1 MTANQQTGAAGNT
14 FGRMCGRRVA
24 QWLNASNTNSRSN
37 ECTING
43 SSVVIKCANS
53 NTSSVGISCAML
65 PKLRELNMI
74 SGRVIQQFATLTLF
88 AVVLAGCS
96 PKSPVVPSSAPSHA
110 PKSIAQLG
118 AEMQRAGIMSQKD
131 YIRVVNLE
139 HKLNQ
144 TPQISDEDFAWTL
157 SLLKTSGNSMARA
170 RAMGVLSD
178 IHPMSSAQKAQITS
192 AIAPYLN
199 SKDPLDL
206 ASVRRAQRSL
216 QRN

>member
-1 MTANQQTGAAGNT
+1 MDGD
-14 FGRMCGRRVA
+14 
-24 QWLNASNTNSRSN
+24 SD
-37 ECTING
+37 
-43 SSVVIKCANS
+43 
-53 NTSSVGISCAML
+53 
-65 PKLRELNMI
+65 LRKMKMI
-74 SGRVIQQFATLTLF
+74 LGRVIQQFAILTLL
-88 AVVLAGCS
+88 AIILAGCS
-96 PKSPVVPSSAPSHA
+96 PKSPVVPSSGPSRPQGNGPSRPH
-110 PKSIAQLG
+110 KSIAQLG
-118 AEMQRAGIMSQKD
+118 AGMQRAGIMSQKD
-131 YIRVVNLE
+131 CIRVVNLE

-170 RAMGVLSD
+170 RAMGILSD

-199 SKDPLDL
+199 SKDFLDL